1 MLAELPDLLTD
12 TMPARQ
18 YGIIADSTV
27 ANLFGGQIEEAL
39 REHAPTTV
47 ATFPAG
53 ERNKTRETWQALTD
67 QLLESGLAR
76 DGAIVALGGG
86 VTGDLAGFVAATY
99 LRGVPYAQVP
109 TTLLAMIDSSI
120 GGKTGVDTAFGKNL
134 VGAFHQPRLV
144 VADASALGKL
154 PRHQLVAGL
163 AEALKHGYIADPAL
177 LDSIEAA
184 RELVFARDPA
194 TLIDL
199 IERSIRVKVDIVSD
213 DEREAG
219 RRATLNFGHTVGHAL
234 EATTGYSLLH
244 GEAVALGMI
253 VETEIAAAIGA
264 SDRKTVEAVRRT
276 VATCGLPTDFPEEA
290 QPDRMLEAMQ
300 KDKKARDGAIHFAL
314 IQQPGEIVRGD
325 RGEWTVAVP
334 TSTIMAVLNS
344 L

>member
-1 MLAELPDLLTD
+1 
-12 TMPARQ
+12 
-18 YGIIADSTV
+18 
-27 ANLFGGQIEEAL
+27 
-39 REHAPTTV
+39 
-47 ATFPAG
+47 
-53 ERNKTRETWQALTD
+53 
-67 QLLESGLAR
+67 
-76 DGAIVALGGG
+76 
-86 VTGDLAGFVAATY
+86 
-99 LRGVPYAQVP
+99 
-109 TTLLAMIDSSI
+109 MIDSSI

-234 EATTGYSLLH
+234 EATTDYSLLH

-264 SDRKTVEAVRRT
+264 SDREDRRGRSTHGRDVRPANRFPGGSPARPHARGHGKRT
-276 VATCGLPTDFPEEA
+276 KRPATARFTLLSSSSPGKSCAGTAASGPWQSPLPLSWQCSTACSVRAQNHPQTFNKMITFPSACKYIYYSGLRVTRYSGF
-290 QPDRMLEAMQ
+290 
-300 KDKKARDGAIHFAL
+300 
-314 IQQPGEIVRGD
+314 
-325 RGEWTVAVP
+325 
-334 TSTIMAVLNS
+334 
-344 L
+344 